1 MMPGPLKL
9 KVRFSD
15 CDMMQHVNNAVYLNY
30 FEEARIHYFREI
42 LGTNW
47 DWNKEGILLRKNE
60 LEYLK
65 PVFLH
70 EPVEIFCFLKH
81 IGEKSFTMAYEVRV
95 GQELRTTGTSVLV
108 CFDSTAMRSIP
119 IPEKMRAGLGRIPL
133 LLEQ

>member
-1 MMPGPLKL
+1 MIEPLRL

-30 FEEARIHYFREI
+30 FEEARIHYFRQI
-42 LGTNW
+42 LGIDW
-47 DWNKEGILLRKNE
+47 DWKREGILLRKNE

-70 EPVEIFCFLKH
+70 DPVEIAVYLKH
-81 IGEKSFTMAYEVRV
+81 LGDKSFTLTYEVRV
-95 GQELRTTGTSVLV
+95 NQELRTTGTSVLV
-108 CFDSTAMRSIP
+108 CFDSQVMRSIP
-119 IPEKMRAGLGRIPL
+119 IPVKMREGLNRIPL

>member
-1 MMPGPLKL
+1 MAEPLMI

-30 FEEARIHYFREI
+30 FEEARIHYFRQ
-42 LGTNW
+42 LLATDW
-47 DWNKEGILLRKNE
+47 DWNREGILLRKNE

-70 EPVEIFCFLKH
+70 EPVEIQCFLKH
-81 IGEKSFTMAYEVRV
+81 VGEKSFTLAYEVRV
-95 GQELRTTGTSVLV
+95 NKDLRTTGTSVLV
-108 CFDSTAMRSIP
+108 CFDSSVMRSIP
-119 IPEKMRAGLGRIPL
+119 IPPKMREGLAKMPL

>member
-1 MMPGPLKL
+1 MIEPLRL

-30 FEEARIHYFREI
+30 FEEARIHYFRQI
-42 LGTNW
+42 LGIDW
-47 DWNKEGILLRKNE
+47 DWKREGILLRKNE

-70 EPVEIFCFLKH
+70 DPVEISVYLKH
-81 IGEKSFTMAYEVRV
+81 LGDKSFTLTYEVRV
-95 GQELRTTGTSVLV
+95 NQDLRTTGTSVLV
-108 CFDSTAMRSIP
+108 CFDSQVMRSIP
-119 IPEKMRAGLGRIPL
+119 IPAKMRDGLNRIPL

>member
-1 MMPGPLKL
+1 MPGPLKL
-9 KVRFSD
+9 NVRFSD

-30 FEEARIHYFREI
+30 FEEARIHYFRQI

-47 DWNKEGILLRKNE
+47 DWNREGILLRKNE

-81 IGEKSFTMAYEVRV
+81 IGEKSFTMSYEVRV

-119 IPEKMRAGLGRIPL
+119 IPEKMRAGLGQLPL

>member
-1 MMPGPLKL
+1 MIEPLKL

-30 FEEARIHYFREI
+30 FEEARIHYFRQI
-42 LGTNW
+42 LGIDW
-47 DWNKEGILLRKNE
+47 DWKREGILLRKNE

-70 EPVEIFCFLKH
+70 DPVEISVFLKH
-81 IGEKSFTMAYEVRV
+81 LGEKSFTLTYEVRV
-95 GQELRTTGTSVLV
+95 NQDLRTTGTSVLV
-108 CFDSTAMRSIP
+108 CFDSTVKSSIP
-119 IPEKMRAGLGRIPL
+119 IPVKMRDGLNRIPL